1 MSESNN
7 TNESQERNYSLWEE
21 IKDYAAGI
29 GVIAIIAVI
38 ISIVGALFNLLS
50 DGVGPLKHKIY
61 SVEDWN
67 ALADYNLAGMTNT
80 IELMND
86 LDFSDTEFKPL
97 NMGTVSVFNGNNYS
111 IKNIKINCI
120 DEPIYLMTS
129 ESSNNIDVNDLKI
142 DNITINSSIKDDN
155 VSLFGNKRYNFTNV
169 SINGK
174 INAPFSYSIGGYS
187 SGEDCRIDF
196 VNCKSEL
203 TITGG
208 KLVGGFIGQGT
219 YSTLE
224 NCESNVIINSKGIC
238 GGFAGDLSNSK
249 ITSCTNLSDITT
261 TDTAGG
267 LVGVATNCTFT
278 TCTNEGD
285 ISAAKHIGGIAGYQN
300 NGKITQSINS
310 GNITAN
316 VVIDIGTYFVGGIVG
331 THEKGEIMSCTNNGN
346 VSNSHSMAGGII
358 GYCLSGVAGCENNGN
373 IYAEVG
379 AGGIVGFAGD
389 NNGTIRISHC
399 VNNGN
404 VRANGSFA
412 GGVIGIADLN
422 SKDSTTYDIAKVVGM
437 LVKLGA
443 NQANKVALIKID
455 SSAMGDFFFDFSN
468 SVMNLFNKAT
478 KLELAYCE
486 SNGDIS
492 SDNYAAG
499 LVGIMLSCAIE
510 EDELNTNEISA
521 NISCSKN
528 KADGFILADA
538 ADIYNLE

>member
-7 TNESQERNYSLWEE
+7 TNESQERKYSLWEE
-21 IKDYAAGI
+21 IKDYAVGI

-38 ISIVGALFNLLS
+38 ISIGGALFNLLS

-67 ALADYNLAGMTNT
+67 ALANTKLAGMTQS

-97 NMGTVSVFNGNNYS
+97 NMGTVYVFNGNNYS

-120 DEPIYLMTS
+120 DEPIYLMTN
-129 ESSNNIDVNDLKI
+129 ESSSYINVNDLKI

-155 VSLFGNKRYNFTNV
+155 VSLFGNKGYNFTNV

-174 INAPFSYSIGGYS
+174 INAPFAYSIGGYS
-187 SGEDCRIDF
+187 SGEDCRINF

-219 YSTLE
+219 YSTFE
-224 NCESNVIINSKGIC
+224 NCESNVVVNSKGIC

-249 ITSCTNLSDITT
+249 VTSCTNLSDITT

-285 ISAAKHIGGIAGYQN
+285 ISAAKHVGGIAGYQN
-300 NGKITQSINS
+300 NGKITQSINN

-316 VVIDIGTYFVGGIVG
+316 VVINIGTYFVGGIVG

-373 IYAEVG
+373 IYAAVG

-443 NQANKVALIKID
+443 DQANKVALIKID